1 MVQKHGNL
9 CVVADDDQAI
19 YSWRGAE
26 PAYLMEFKKVY
37 PEASVLYMEQ
47 NYRSSK
53 DIVNVANSFIKW
65 NKNRYE
71 KNMFTENDFYKPI
84 VIKKLS
90 DYKRQAKYLIDAISN
105 SEAGVA
111 ILYRNN
117 SSSIILVNELEIA
130 GISFYIKAISC

>member
-1 MVQKHGNL
+1 
-9 CVVADDDQAI
+9 
-19 YSWRGAE
+19 
-26 PAYLMEFKKVY
+26 
-37 PEASVLYMEQ
+37 MEQ

-53 DIVNVANSFIKW
+53 DIVTVANSFIKW

-111 ILYRNN
+111 ILYRT
-117 SSSIILVNELEIA
+117 IIHHQ
-130 GISFYIKAISC
+130 